1 MQEALFCQAL
11 GLAAP
16 WEVERVALDVA
27 RSRIDLYVVWRA
39 STAACPACTAA
50 EQKLHDH
57 RQRRWRHL
65 DFFQFEAYVH
75 CELPRV
81 SCSVCGA
88 TAQLQVP
95 WAREGSRFTLLFE
108 ALSLTLAREMPVSA
122 CARILRCS
130 DNALWRQID
139 AHVEM
144 ARAKQSY
151 ADVKVIGID
160 ETSCAKGHSY
170 ITLVH
175 DLPKGQLIFATPGKD
190 ARTVQRFTE
199 DFKTHQGKPEG
210 IEVVCMDMSKA
221 FIAGAA
227 QYLPT
232 AAVAFDGFHVVQL
245 ANKAVDAVRREEAS
259 YEGGGEVWLKKTRWC
274 WLKDKAKW
282 TAKERQ
288 KMAWM
293 PHSRLKTARAWR
305 IKEALRDIY
314 ASRSEPARNEPA
326 HSAQALK
333 KWLHWAQRSQLHPIK
348 DLAKTIKQHWAGIL
362 AAFDASYFHTGYVE
376 AVNSLLQAAK
386 AKARGYGTTGHFI
399 AMAFL
404 IAGKLSHLPCNPLQ
418 KARPNPSPQCG

>member
-1 MQEALFCQAL
+1 MQEELFRQAL
-11 GLAAP
+11 GLTPP
-16 WEVERVALDVA
+16 WDVERVALDVA

-39 STAACPACTAA
+39 SSAACPACGAA
-50 EQKLHDH
+50 AQKIHDH
-57 RQRRWRHL
+57 RQRSWRHL

-75 CELPRV
+75 CELPRIG
-81 SCSVCGA
+81 CSACHG
-88 TAQLQVP
+88 TTQLDVP

-108 ALSLTLAREMPVSA
+108 ALALTLAREMPVSA

-130 DNALWRQID
+130 DNALWRQMD
-139 AHVEM
+139 AHVAL
-144 ARAKQSY
+144 ARAKESY

-175 DLPKGQLIFATPGKD
+175 DLANGKLIYATPGKD
-190 ARTVQRFTE
+190 ASTVQRFTE
-199 DFKTHQGKPEG
+199 DFTTHQGKPEA

-227 QYLPT
+227 KHLPT

-245 ANKAVDAVRREEAS
+245 ANKAVDAVRREEAREES
-259 YEGGGEVWLKKTRWC
+259 WLKKTRWV
-274 WLKDKAKW
+274 WLKDKTKW
-282 TAKERQ
+282 TAKERD
-288 KMAWM
+288 KMDWM
-293 PHSRLKTARAWR
+293 PQSRLKTARAWR

-314 ASRSEPARNEPA
+314 RDSRTDATQSTR
-326 HSAQALK
+326 ALK

-362 AAFDASYFHTGYVE
+362 QAFDASHLHTGYVE

-386 AKARGYGTTGHFI
+386 AKARGYGTTEHFI

-404 IAGKLSHLPCNPLQ
+404 IAGKLSHLPPNPLQ
-418 KARPNPSPQCG
+418 KARIRP

>member
-11 GLAAP
+11 GLVSP

-39 STAACPACTAA
+39 NSAACPACG
-50 EQKLHDH
+50 EVDQRIHDH
-57 RQRRWRHL
+57 RQRSWRHL
-65 DFFQFEAYVH
+65 DFFQFEAHLH
-75 CELPRV
+75 CELPRIA
-81 SCSVCGA
+81 CSACQS
-88 TAQLQVP
+88 TTQLDVP
-95 WAREGSRFTLLFE
+95 WAREGSRFTLMFE
-108 ALSLTLAREMPVSA
+108 ALALTLAREMPVSA

-139 AHVEM
+139 AHVAM
-144 ARAKQSY
+144 ARAKESY
-151 ADVKVIGID
+151 AQTKVIGID

-175 DLPKGQLIFATPGKD
+175 DLLHEKLIFATPGKD
-190 ARTVQRFTE
+190 ASTVQRFTQ
-199 DFKTHQGKPEG
+199 DLNAHQGKPQA

-227 QYLPT
+227 KYLPT

-245 ANKAVDAVRREEAS
+245 ANRAVDAVRREEAR
-259 YEGGGEVWLKKTRWC
+259 GESWLKKTRWC
-274 WLKDKAKW
+274 WLKDKTKW
-282 TAKERQ
+282 THKEQ
-288 KMAWM
+288 EKMDWM

-314 ASRSEPARNEPA
+314 AQRADVAQST
-326 HSAQALK
+326 QALK

-362 AAFDASYFHTGYVE
+362 KAFDASQLHTGYVE

-386 AKARGYGTTGHFI
+386 AKARGYGTTEHFI

-404 IAGKLSHLPCNPLQ
+404 IAGKLSHLPSNPLQ
-418 KARPNPSPQCG
+418 KARPSP

>member
-11 GLAAP
+11 GLTAP

-39 STAACPACTAA
+39 HTAACPACGAGA
-50 EQKLHDH
+50 QKLHDH
-57 RQRRWRHL
+57 RQRSWRHL
-65 DFFQFEAYVH
+65 DFFQFEAHVH

-81 SCSVCGA
+81 GCTVCHA
-88 TAQLQVP
+88 TSQLSVP

-108 ALSLTLAREMPVSA
+108 ALALTLAREMPVSA

-139 AHVEM
+139 AHVDL
-144 ARAKQSY
+144 ARAQESY
-151 ADVKVIGID
+151 ADVRVIGID
-160 ETSCAKGHSY
+160 ETSCTKGHSY

-175 DLPKGQLIFATPGKD
+175 DLSSAKLIYATPGKD
-190 ARTVQRFTE
+190 ASTVRRFTE
-199 DFKTHQGKPEG
+199 DFKAHHGKPEA

-227 QYLPT
+227 QHVPA

-245 ANKAVDAVRREEAS
+245 ANKAVDAVRREEARHG
-259 YEGGGEVWLKKTRWC
+259 GGGEVWLKKTRWC
-274 WLKDKAKW
+274 WLKDKW
-282 TAKERQ
+282 THKERQ
-288 KMAWM
+288 KMDWM

-314 ASRSEPARNEPA
+314 ASRGNAA
-326 HSAQALK
+326 QSAQALK
-333 KWLHWAQRSQLHPIK
+333 KWLHWAQRCQLHPIK
-348 DLAKTIKQHWAGIL
+348 ELARTIRQHWAGIL
-362 AAFDASYFHTGYVE
+362 TALEASHLHTGYVE

-386 AKARGYGTTGHFI
+386 AKARGYGTTQHFI

-404 IAGKLSHLPCNPLQ
+404 IAGKLSHLPANPLQ
-418 KARPNPSPQCG
+418 KARA

>member
-16 WEVERVALDVA
+16 WEVERVALDAA
-27 RSRIDLYVVWRA
+27 RNRIDLYVIWRA
-39 STAACPACTAA
+39 NTAACPACQAA
-50 EQKLHDH
+50 AQKLHDH
-57 RQRRWRHL
+57 RQRSWRHL
-65 DFFQFEAYVH
+65 DFFQFEAHVH

-81 SCSVCGA
+81 SCSACGA
-88 TAQLQVP
+88 TTQLQVP
-95 WAREGSRFTLLFE
+95 WARQGSRFTLLFE
-108 ALSLTLAREMPVSA
+108 ALALTLAREMPVSA

-139 AHVEM
+139 AHVGM
-144 ARAKQSY
+144 ARAKESY
-151 ADVKVIGID
+151 ADVRVIGID

-175 DLPKGQLIFATPGKD
+175 DLSTAKLIYATPGKD
-190 ARTVQRFTE
+190 ASTVQRFTE
-199 DFKTHQGKPEG
+199 DFKTHQGTPEA

-227 QYLPT
+227 QHLPA

-245 ANKAVDAVRREEAS
+245 ANKAVDAVRREEIS
-259 YEGGGEVWLKKTRWC
+259 YEGGGERWLKKTRWC
-274 WLKDKAKW
+274 WLKDKDKW
-282 TAKERQ
+282 TVKERE
-288 KMAWM
+288 KMDWM
-293 PHSRLKTARAWR
+293 SRSRLKTARAWR

-314 ASRSEPARNEPA
+314 AQRSDPAQ
-326 HSAQALK
+326 SAQALK

-362 AAFDASYFHTGYVE
+362 RAFDASHLHTGYVE

-418 KARPNPSPQCG
+418 KARVRPCASCG

>member
-1 MQEALFCQAL
+1 
-11 GLAAP
+11 
-16 WEVERVALDVA
+16 VA
-27 RSRIDLYVVWRA
+27 RRRIDLYIVWRA
-39 STAACPACTAA
+39 NSGACPACGAA
-50 EQKLHDH
+50 GQKIHDH
-57 RQRRWRHL
+57 RQRSWRHL

-75 CELPRV
+75 CELPRIG
-81 SCSVCGA
+81 CSACQGV
-88 TAQLQVP
+88 TQLNVP

-139 AHVEM
+139 AHVDL

-151 ADVKVIGID
+151 ADIKVIGID

-175 DLPKGQLIFATPGKD
+175 DLSKAQLIYATPGKD
-190 ARTVQRFTE
+190 ANTVRRFTE
-199 DFKTHQGKPEG
+199 DLKTHQGEPEA
-210 IEVVCMDMSKA
+210 IEVVCMDMSK
-221 FIAGAA
+221 
-227 QYLPT
+227 
-232 AAVAFDGFHVVQL
+232 VQL
-245 ANKAVDAVRREEAS
+245 ANKAVDAVRREEARD
-259 YEGGGEVWLKKTRWC
+259 EGWLKKTRWC

-282 TAKERQ
+282 TSKERE
-288 KMAWM
+288 KMDWM

-314 ASRSEPARNEPA
+314 ARRADT
-326 HSAQALK
+326 AQSTLAFK

-348 DLAKTIKQHWAGIL
+348 ELAKTIKLHWAGIL
-362 AAFDASYFHTGYVE
+362 TAFDASNLHTGYVE

-386 AKARGYGTTGHFI
+386 AKARGYGTTSHFI

-404 IAGKLSHLPCNPLQ
+404 IAGKLSHLPFNPLQ
-418 KARPNPSPQCG
+418 KASAIP

>member
-27 RSRIDLYVVWRA
+27 RRRIDLYVVWQA
-39 STAACPACTAA
+39 NSAACPACGAA
-50 EQKLHDH
+50 AQKIHDH
-57 RQRRWRHL
+57 RPRSWRHL
-65 DFFQFEAYVH
+65 DFFQFETHVH
-75 CELPRV
+75 CALPRV
-81 SCSVCGA
+81 SCSACQG
-88 TAQLQVP
+88 TTQLNVP
-95 WAREGSRFTLLFE
+95 WAREGSRFTLMFE
-108 ALSLTLAREMPVSA
+108 ALALTLAREMPVSA

-130 DNALWRQID
+130 DNALWRKID
-139 AHVEM
+139 AHVAL
-144 ARAKQSY
+144 ARTKESY
-151 ADVKVIGID
+151 AETEVIGID

-175 DLPKGQLIFATPGKD
+175 DLARARLIYATPGKD
-190 ARTVQRFTE
+190 ASTVQRFTE
-199 DFKTHQGKPEG
+199 DFKTHQGKPEA
-210 IEVVCMDMSKA
+210 IKVVCMDMSKA

-227 QYLPT
+227 KHLPT

-245 ANKAVDAVRREEAS
+245 ANKAVDAVRREEARS
-259 YEGGGEVWLKKTRWC
+259 ESWLKKTRWI
-274 WLKDKAKW
+274 WLKDQAKW
-282 TAKERQ
+282 TTKERG
-288 KMAWM
+288 KMDWM

-314 ASRSEPARNEPA
+314 RNSRTDA
-326 HSAQALK
+326 AQSTLALK

-362 AAFDASYFHTGYVE
+362 KAFDASDLHTGYVE

-386 AKARGYGTTGHFI
+386 SKARGYGTTEHFI

-404 IAGKLSHLPCNPLQ
+404 IAGKLSHLPPNPLQ
-418 KARPNPSPQCG
+418 KARACP